1 MIWSPDHLSK
11 RQDCR
16 HIFERFLLQK
26 IYTLTWKQSPPGNSA
41 GDLFGML
48 KTWPF
53 WRLLVISNW
62 GIKLGHIESPG
73 WLKQT
78 CRLLVSFLAYE
89 RQKLRPGF
97 FLATWKAS
105 DLFTVMIETLKHS
118 LEFCPEKYE
127 NDLIMCSTEMPC
139 GKGWEKDEHLNCDV
153 FAGWDTFSPWNY
165 RFGPGRSVSFRECSL
180 CDPTRENIFRALWVR
195 YLLYSFVTDRLE
207 TSNWTLEKGSPGCLG
222 YINRGWNQVPLFTGL

>member
-16 HIFERFLLQK
+16 HIFERFFMQK

-48 KTWPF
+48 SSRDPF
-53 WRLLVISNW
+53 EGWNRDLQLGDQVGSRL
-62 GIKLGHIESPG
+62 ESPG

-97 FLATWKAS
+97 FPRN
-105 DLFTVMIETLKHS
+105 ME
-118 LEFCPEKYE
+118 
-127 NDLIMCSTEMPC
+127 
-139 GKGWEKDEHLNCDV
+139 
-153 FAGWDTFSPWNY
+153 
-165 RFGPGRSVSFRECSL
+165 SFRPFHRDDWNLKTFLGVQSRKIWKRL
-180 CDPTRENIFRALWVR
+180 NYVFNRNALW
-195 YLLYSFVTDRLE
+195 
-207 TSNWTLEKGSPGCLG
+207 KGLR
-222 YINRGWNQVPLFTGL
+222 RGWTFELWCFCWMRYFFSVKL